1 MLGIHEH
8 IAEGLDEA
16 TIAMG
21 HRTNYNQIL
30 IPSCSPSPIHKFAIL
45 SIYTE
50 NGMPYLCSTT
60 ANELF
65 YDQDATNSFY
75 ENSGEIILFFQY

>member
-1 MLGIHEH
+1 
-8 IAEGLDEA
+8 
-16 TIAMG
+16 
-21 HRTNYNQIL
+21 
-30 IPSCSPSPIHKFAIL
+30 
-45 SIYTE
+45 
-50 NGMPYLCSTT
+50 MPYLCSTT